1 MEIGQSKMPIQWLQQ
16 VYLFSGFKYG
26 NNTYKA
32 VQRETGALAIGPM
45 LQGLNKPVND
55 LSRGCTVDDI
65 INTVVITAIQE
76 AIFLNIEIFNDK
88 KNSL

>member
-1 MEIGQSKMPIQWLQQ
+1 MEIGQSKMPNSEVAIEQ

-65 INTVVITAIQE
+65 INTVVITAIQ
-76 AIFLNIEIFNDK
+76 AQGL
-88 KNSL
+88 